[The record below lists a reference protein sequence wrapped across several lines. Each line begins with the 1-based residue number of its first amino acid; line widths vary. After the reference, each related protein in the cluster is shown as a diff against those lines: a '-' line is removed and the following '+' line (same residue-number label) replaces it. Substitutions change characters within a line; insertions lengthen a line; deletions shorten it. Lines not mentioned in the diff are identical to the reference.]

1 MSAIRKPVSM
11 TILLAIV
18 DWSYVL
24 NMFQA
29 VSHSVLRT
37 NLWDG
42 HVILTLRNGKP
53 KWRDVK
59 NLLKLTQEWWTQGS
73 KPFGLILLMWWC
85 DFWPAVGMSTGLL
98 VELTRLNLLSQSRP
112 TLFPLFSE
120 KGSWALGVESSVPGI
135 LWQFQFPTFHS
146 CSLQEALAGPAWG
159 DHFMKNWARG
169 RFILLAWCNL
179 GEEVICLL
187 PASLAF
193 FGQRSLDKSVSPRPW
208 GREAYSLTG
217 RGFGGEGKGKVKK
230 GFLMIGNLFF
240 ILLFYFILF
249 HRKLKVV
256 QFFLIC
262 KATKL
267 EETGI

>member
-112 TLFPLFSE
+112 TLFLFFREGKLGAGSGEQCAGDSVTISVSHLPFLFPSGSSCRASLGWSLYE
-120 KGSWALGVESSVPGI
+120 KLSQGQVHLIGLV
-135 LWQFQFPTFHS
+135 QF
-146 CSLQEALAGPAWG
+146 
-159 DHFMKNWARG
+159 RG
-169 RFILLAWCNL
+169 RSDLPLTCFI
-179 GEEVICLL
+179 
-187 PASLAF
+187 S
-193 FGQRSLDKSVSPRPW
+193 
-208 GREAYSLTG
+208 
-217 RGFGGEGKGKVKK
+217 
-230 GFLMIGNLFF
+230 FLWAEISG
-240 ILLFYFILF
+240 
-249 HRKLKVV
+249 
-256 QFFLIC
+256 
-262 KATKL
+262 
-267 EETGI
+267 